1 MKKIL
6 FLFSA
11 ALIMLSCQTNK
22 DYTIKGTVANSSYEG
37 TNVYL
42 QKVTDDA
49 IESVDTAVVTNGAF
63 SFEGLADTTVL
74 RFVSLDE
81 SVDPQKQTRIPV
93 LVEPG
98 KIEVKFDSVITVAG
112 TKTNNAYND
121 FRTKQT
127 SLTKEVRSIV
137 DQYNS
142 AIAGGT
148 MTDSLDAQ
156 INSAYDRI
164 SGEIDSLNF
173 GFIKDNIKN
182 ELGQYLFM
190 TSAAMFEPA
199 KQKEILDLTDDA
211 YKSKPNIQRIM
222 NRVERAEKVAI
233 GKKFTDFT
241 MKNPQGNDIS
251 LSDYAGKGKVVL
263 IDFWAAWCGPC
274 REEMPNVVDAYNKYK
289 DKGFEIV
296 GVSLDRNREE
306 WTRGLKDLNMT
317 WPQMSDLMFWE
328 SPVVEL
334 YAFNGIPHTVLLDG
348 EGNIVE
354 KNLRGNALHEK
365 VEELLAK

>member
-1 MKKIL
+1 
-6 FLFSA
+6 
-11 ALIMLSCQTNK
+11 MLSCQTNK

-49 IESVDTAVVTNGAF
+49 IESVDTAVVTNGTF

-81 SVDPQKQTRIPV
+81 SIDPQKQTRIPV

-222 NRVERAEKVAI
+222 NPSDMHPMSGPQPPRLLQRFLMQIKKMFFEKI
-233 GKKFTDFT
+233 TF
-241 MKNPQGNDIS
+241 
-251 LSDYAGKGKVVL
+251 L
-263 IDFWAAWCGPC
+263 
-274 REEMPNVVDAYNKYK
+274 
-289 DKGFEIV
+289 
-296 GVSLDRNREE
+296 
-306 WTRGLKDLNMT
+306 GL
-317 WPQMSDLMFWE
+317 
-328 SPVVEL
+328 VEL
-334 YAFNGIPHTVLLDG
+334 VVFIIMVSMLVTYYYDFINELTLLT
-348 EGNIVE
+348 
-354 KNLRGNALHEK
+354 
-365 VEELLAK
+365 